1 MSDIW
6 TAVRSGCASYKDL
19 WRNGGIDTDW
29 TNNNFE
35 EEEDQI

>member
-6 TAVRSGCASYKDL
+6 TAVRSGSTSYKDL
-19 WRNGGIDTDW
+19 RRNGGIDTDW